1 MINKPN
7 PFTIDQHSRV
17 PLYELIEQNF
27 RQIITSETMK
37 TGEMIPSE
45 AELCEY
51 YKVSRLTVRRAMD
64 ELARQGWIIR
74 RQGVGTFIKN
84 PKNTQISPSRLSFTE
99 QMKAIGRVPSS
110 RLVSIKTIPATVEIS
125 RNLDIQEDE
134 PVIEVIRI
142 RMADNEPILF
152 ETTYLSKQRFPD
164 FENLVELEHGSLY
177 EQLQSHYGVTIATM
191 NQTLEAILL
200 TEKEAAFLGIQAG
213 LPSLL
218 SEVVAFDVDG
228 KPVEYSWSISSGNK
242 SKFYFSFHRKE
253 EKV

>member
-1 MINKPN
+1 MINNPN
-7 PFTIDQHSRV
+7 PFSIDQHSRV

-27 RQIITSETMK
+27 RQIITSGVLK
-37 TGEMIPSE
+37 TGEMVPSE

-84 PKNTQISPSRLSFTE
+84 PKNAQITPSRLSFTE

-110 RLVSIKTIPATVEIS
+110 RLISEKVIPATAEIS
-125 RNLDIQEDE
+125 RNLDVQENE

-142 RMADNEPILF
+142 RMADNEPILL

-164 FENLVELEHGSLY
+164 FEEALELEHGSLY
-177 EQLQSHYGVTIATM
+177 DQLQSHYGVTIATM
-191 NQTLEAILL
+191 NQTLEAIML

-213 LPSLL
+213 VPSLL
-218 SEVVAFDVDG
+218 SEVVAFDLDG
-228 KPVEYSWSISSGNK
+228 KTVEYSWSISSGNK